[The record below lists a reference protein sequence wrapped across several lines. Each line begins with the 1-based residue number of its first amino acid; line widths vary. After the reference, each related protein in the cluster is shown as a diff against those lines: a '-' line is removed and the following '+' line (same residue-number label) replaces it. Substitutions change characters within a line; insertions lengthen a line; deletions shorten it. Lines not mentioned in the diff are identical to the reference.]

1 MSCLLLRGGSIR
13 ALGWQPVADGD
24 RVGSCRFMGLFDAF
38 STGVSMGEPR
48 RCDSRQ
54 HRSAA
59 VRYRPGWDF
68 HEERI
73 SERLLRNDRRR
84 LGVDV
89 KRFLRISRLSEF
101 PLPRVFGR
109 VLRHR
114 VQGSARR
121 IVGNSQQCDSQHVS
135 QLGLSDS
142 ATNLQ
147 WFRLRARRMKNGI
160 DSEVSGNTPP
170 YTVHRSRQ
178 QMVSDVHQGLT
189 HNPKQLSPKYFY
201 DERGSELFEEITQLP
216 EYYLTRAERSL
227 LESRIP
233 EIISNAQPCSLVEL
247 GAGSATKTRIILDQM
262 RSKGCAE
269 CYVPVDVSKDFL
281 EATAIQLRSDYADI
295 QIMPVVSDITEPFSL
310 PPLASPPL
318 VAFLGSTIGNF
329 PRQQAVSLLSDRK
342 STRLNSSHL
351 VISYAVFCLKKKIN
365 HKVSSRIT

>member
-1 MSCLLLRGGSIR
+1 
-13 ALGWQPVADGD
+13 
-24 RVGSCRFMGLFDAF
+24 
-38 STGVSMGEPR
+38 
-48 RCDSRQ
+48 
-54 HRSAA
+54 
-59 VRYRPGWDF
+59 
-68 HEERI
+68 
-73 SERLLRNDRRR
+73 
-84 LGVDV
+84 
-89 KRFLRISRLSEF
+89 
-101 PLPRVFGR
+101 
-109 VLRHR
+109 
-114 VQGSARR
+114 
-121 IVGNSQQCDSQHVS
+121 
-135 QLGLSDS
+135 
-142 ATNLQ
+142 
-147 WFRLRARRMKNGI
+147 MKNGM

-189 HNPKQLSPKYFY
+189 RNPKQLSPKYFY

-262 RSKGCAE
+262 RTNGCAE

-310 PPLASPPL
+310 PPLASPTL

-329 PRQQAVSLLSDRK
+329 PRQQAVTLLSHISRAMGPSDRFLLGADLIK
-342 STRLNSSHL
+342 DAGVINRAYNDSRGVTAAFNLNILKRLNRELGADFPLSEYEHHAFYNDQQHRVEMHL
-351 VISYAVFCLKKKIN
+351 VARRSHSVTIPTIGQISVDAGESIRTELSYKYDRTILEDILCASGLVMEQWMPAEDGSFALALARAE
-365 HKVSSRIT
+365 S